1 MESDTD
7 SRLPST
13 EDENSLAGL
22 REKKKKQRDDAE
34 LIAKLEPNLRGI
46 RQNLDLFCPKVVTFL
61 TIDSQV
67 RTCC

>member
-22 REKKKKQRDDAE
+22 REKKKKLCDDAE
-34 LIAKLEPNLRGI
+34 LIAKLEPSLRGI
-46 RQNLDLFCPKVVTFL
+46 RQNLDLFCPKVLAFL
-61 TIDSQV
+61 AMDSQV
-67 RTCC
+67 RIYQ